1 MVLLNLMNLL
11 SQSFQPM
18 LNRDNPNKP
27 VVDLDDVPI
36 ASDTVSVADSYNPDE
51 LDSEHLCHY
60 DMSTT
65 CQQHFQL
72 RDRIY
77 FKNN

>member
-1 MVLLNLMNLL
+1 
-11 SQSFQPM
+11 M
-18 LNRDNPNKP
+18 LIVQINAPEEATHNIPC
-27 VVDLDDVPI
+27 VELDDVPI

-72 RDRIY
+72 SVWT
-77 FKNN
+77 